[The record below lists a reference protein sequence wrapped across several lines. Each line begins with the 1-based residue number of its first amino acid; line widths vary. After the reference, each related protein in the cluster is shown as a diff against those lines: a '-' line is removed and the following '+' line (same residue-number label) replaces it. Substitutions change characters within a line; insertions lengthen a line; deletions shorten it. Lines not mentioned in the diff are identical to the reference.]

1 MVKCDFGAFL
11 LSPSSPMQNT
21 RLNNLFNVVLVQV
34 RQWFANPWRHLSLVV
49 ISLLFG
55 VFLGSAIP
63 TTAGQAANWDVLA
76 AGILLLFTEVVSRF
90 VYGGANRQRS
100 QSPDGVPRRSLLAEV
115 INALKIGLTYSMF
128 VEAFKIGS

>member
-1 MVKCDFGAFL
+1 
-11 LSPSSPMQNT
+11 MQNT

-34 RQWFANPWRHLSLVV
+34 RQWFANPWRHLSLVL
-49 ISLLFG
+49 ISLLLG

-76 AGILLLFTEVVSRF
+76 AGILLLFTEAVSRF
-90 VYGGANRQRS
+90 VYGRANRQRS